1 MALSVCLSVTHLS
14 RKIQFTLYFC
24 VFCSFLFESLPKV
37 LQYIK
42 LLGKDPLSLVLKF
55 GPLHD

>member
-1 MALSVCLSVTHLS
+1 MAVSVCFEKDSGY
-14 RKIQFTLYFC
+14 II
-24 VFCSFLFESLPKV
+24 FLCILIFFFESLPKV